1 MNFELIMI
9 GTGSAFPR
17 HSYNSCYAIKS
28 SGGIML
34 VDAGGGNG
42 IFNAI
47 NGSGVKLTDIHHVFI
62 THAHTDHILG
72 AVWLIRGIINM
83 GKSGGNFGCLH
94 IYGNSYVCKSLRI
107 ICQLTFL
114 SSDYDIFTKTVELME
129 IEDGSSLNING
140 ALIECFD
147 VCSKNVV
154 QTGFRMTFDCGEK
167 LACLG
172 DESLTEDNLPQIKC
186 CDTLICGA
194 FCRYEDKEIYKP
206 YEKHHHTVR
215 DVAILAE
222 KANVKNLVLVHSE
235 DDNLEKRQE
244 LYRSEAL
251 KHYNGNVF
259 SPVDGERLV
268 F

>member
-9 GTGSAFPR
+9 GTGSAFPK

-28 SGGIML
+28 PGGLML

-42 IFNAI
+42 VFNAI
-47 NGSGVKLTDIHHVFI
+47 NDAGIKLADIHHIFI
-62 THAHTDHILG
+62 THSHTDHILG
-72 AVWLIRGIINM
+72 AVWLVRGIINM
-83 GKSGGNFGCLH
+83 NKDGEYYGGLR
-94 IYGNSYVCKSLRI
+94 IYGNSSVCNALRL
-107 ICQLTFL
+107 ICELTFL
-114 SSDYDIFTKTVELME
+114 ASDYDRFTKNVELVE
-129 IEDGSSLNING
+129 IADEYTLNINDTC
-140 ALIECFD
+140 IECLD

-154 QTGFRMTFDCGEK
+154 QTGFRMTFGCGEK
-167 LACLG
+167 LVCLG
-172 DESLTEDNLPQIKC
+172 DESLTEDNLKKIKG

-222 KANVKNLVLVHSE
+222 KAKVKNLVLVHSE
-235 DDNLEKRQE
+235 DDNLENRQN
-244 LYRSEAL
+244 LYRAEAS
-251 KHYNGNVF
+251 KYYSGNVF
-259 SPVDGERLV
+259 IPVDGESLV

>member
-9 GTGSAFPR
+9 GTGSAFPK
-17 HSYNSCYAIKS
+17 HSYNSCYAIKCN
-28 SGGIML
+28 GGLML

-42 IFNAI
+42 VFNAI
-47 NGSGVKLTDIHHVFI
+47 NEAGIKLADIHHIFI
-62 THAHTDHILG
+62 THTHTDHILG
-72 AVWLIRGIINM
+72 AVWLIRGIIN
-83 GKSGGNFGCLH
+83 KSKDGENYGNLL
-94 IYGNSYVCKSLRI
+94 IYGNSSVCNALRL

-114 SSDYDIFTKTVELME
+114 ASDYALFTKTVELVE
-129 IEDGSSLNING
+129 IADDSSLAINDT
-140 ALIECFD
+140 LIECFD
-147 VCSKNVV
+147 VCSKNVA
-154 QTGFRMTFDCGEK
+154 QAGFRMIFGGGVK

-172 DESLTEDNLPQIKC
+172 DESLTEDNLRKIQG

-222 KANVKNLVLVHSE
+222 KAKVKNLVLVHSE
-235 DDNLEKRQE
+235 DDNLETRQN
-244 LYRSEAL
+244 LYRAEAS
-251 KHYNGNVF
+251 KYYSGNVF
-259 SPVDGERLV
+259 IPVDGERLV

>member
-17 HSYNSCYAIKS
+17 HSYNSCYVIKS
-28 SGGIML
+28 HGGLML

-47 NGSGVKLTDIHHVFI
+47 NDSGIKLSEIHHIFI
-62 THAHTDHILG
+62 THTHTDHILG

-83 GKSGGNFGCLH
+83 SKDGENCGSLH
-94 IYGNSYVCKSLRI
+94 VYGNSSVCNAMRV

-114 SSDYDIFTKTVELME
+114 ASDYALFTKNVELVE
-129 IEDGSSLNING
+129 IAEESSLTINDT
-140 ALIECFD
+140 LIECFD
-147 VCSKNVV
+147 VYSKNVA

-172 DESLTEDNLPQIKC
+172 DESLTEDNLKKIKG

-222 KANVKNLVLVHSE
+222 KAKVKNLVLVHSE
-235 DDNLEKRQE
+235 DDNLENRQE
-244 LYRSEAL
+244 LYRAEAS
-251 KHYNGNVF
+251 KYYSGNVF
-259 SPVDGERLV
+259 IPVDGGRLV

>member
-1 MNFELIMI
+1 
-9 GTGSAFPR
+9 
-17 HSYNSCYAIKS
+17 
-28 SGGIML
+28 ML

-47 NGSGVKLTDIHHVFI
+47 NDAGIKLADIHHIFI
-62 THAHTDHILG
+62 THTHTDHILG

-83 GKSGGNFGCLH
+83 NKDGEYYGGLC
-94 IYGNSYVCKSLRI
+94 IYGNSSVCNVLKL
-107 ICQLTFL
+107 ICKLTFL
-114 SSDYDIFTKTVELME
+114 ASDYDRFSDTVELVE
-129 IEDGSSLNING
+129 IADESTLTINDT
-140 ALIECFD
+140 LIECFD
-147 VCSKNVV
+147 VCSKNVA
-154 QTGFRMTFDCGEK
+154 QTGFRMTFGCGEK

-172 DESLTEDNLPQIKC
+172 DESLTEDNLKKIKG

-222 KANVKNLVLVHSE
+222 KAKVKNLVLVHSE
-235 DDNLEKRQE
+235 DDNLENRQGN
-244 LYRSEAL
+244 YRAEAS
-251 KHYNGNVF
+251 KYYSGNVF
-259 SPVDGERLV
+259 IPVDGERLG

>member
-17 HSYNSCYAIKS
+17 HSYNSCYVIKS
-28 SGGIML
+28 HGGLML
-34 VDAGGGNG
+34 V
-42 IFNAI
+42 
-47 NGSGVKLTDIHHVFI
+47 
-62 THAHTDHILG
+62 G

-83 GKSGGNFGCLH
+83 SKDGENCGSLH
-94 IYGNSYVCKSLRI
+94 VYGNSSICNALRV

-114 SSDYDIFTKTVELME
+114 ASDYALFTKNVELVE
-129 IEDGSSLNING
+129 IAEESSLTINDT
-140 ALIECFD
+140 LIECFD
-147 VCSKNVV
+147 VYSKNVA

-172 DESLTEDNLPQIKC
+172 DESLTEDNLKKIKG

-222 KANVKNLVLVHSE
+222 KAKVKNLVLVHSE
-235 DDNLEKRQE
+235 DDNLENRQE
-244 LYRSEAL
+244 LYRAEAS
-251 KHYNGNVF
+251 KYYSGNVF
-259 SPVDGERLV
+259 IPVDGGRLV

>member
-1 MNFELIMI
+1 MNFELIMV
-9 GTGSAFPR
+9 GTGSAFPK
-17 HSYNSCYAIKS
+17 HSYNSCYAIKTHD
-28 SGGIML
+28 GLIL

-47 NGSGVKLTDIHHVFI
+47 NDSGIELADIHHIFI
-62 THAHTDHILG
+62 THTHTDHILG
-72 AVWLIRGIINM
+72 AVWLIRGIINSI
-83 GKSGGNFGCLH
+83 KDGGNDGCLH
-94 IYGNSYVCKSLRI
+94 IYGNSSVCKALRI

-114 SSDYDIFTKTVELME
+114 ASDYDIFTKTVELME
-129 IEDGSSLNING
+129 SADGSTLIIND
-140 ALIECFD
+140 AIIECVD

-154 QTGFRMTFDCGEK
+154 QTGFMMTFDCGEK

-172 DESLTEDNLPQIKC
+172 DESLTEDNIQKVKG

-222 KANVKNLVLVHSE
+222 KANVKNLVLVHFE
-235 DDNLEKRQE
+235 DDDLEKRQE
-244 LYRSEAL
+244 LHRAEAS
-251 KHYNGNVF
+251 KYYSGNIF

>member
-9 GTGSAFPR
+9 GTGSAFPK
-17 HSYNSCYAIKS
+17 HSYNSCYVIKS
-28 SGGIML
+28 HGGLML

-47 NGSGVKLTDIHHVFI
+47 NESGIKLSEIHHIFI
-62 THAHTDHILG
+62 THTHTDHILG
-72 AVWLIRGIINM
+72 AVWLIRGIVNM
-83 GKSGGNFGCLH
+83 SKDGESCGSLH
-94 IYGNSYVCKSLRI
+94 IYGNSSVCNALRL

-114 SSDYDIFTKTVELME
+114 ALDYGLFTKNVELVE
-129 IEDGSSLNING
+129 ISDESSLAINDT
-140 ALIECFD
+140 LIECFD

-154 QTGFRMTFDCGEK
+154 QTGFRMTFGCGEK
-167 LACLG
+167 LVCLG
-172 DESLTEDNLPQIKC
+172 DESLTEDNLRKIQG

-194 FCRYEDKEIYKP
+194 FCRYEDKDTYKP

-222 KANVKNLVLVHSE
+222 KAKVKNLVLVHSE
-235 DDNLEKRQE
+235 DDNLEKRQG
-244 LYRSEAL
+244 LYKTEAS
-251 KHYNGNVF
+251 KYYSGNVF
-259 SPVDGERLV
+259 IPVDGERLV